1 MKTVRLMIILS
12 AFLIMISSVFSLMQN
27 ADRTAVYLNVGAMLC
42 LMVAVTFLNF
52 KSKNSKEK

>member
-1 MKTVRLMIILS
+1 MIILS

>member
-27 ADRTAVYLNVGAMLC
+27 TDRTAVYLNVGAMFC

-52 KSKNSKEK
+52 KNKNSKEQ